1 MAPED
6 NRDKLL
12 KDDIQAF
19 ILELIESHRDHLKMV
34 RSGTCCTNIV

>member
-6 NRDKLL
+6 NRDKFL

-34 RSGTCCTNIV
+34 RSGTYCTNIV